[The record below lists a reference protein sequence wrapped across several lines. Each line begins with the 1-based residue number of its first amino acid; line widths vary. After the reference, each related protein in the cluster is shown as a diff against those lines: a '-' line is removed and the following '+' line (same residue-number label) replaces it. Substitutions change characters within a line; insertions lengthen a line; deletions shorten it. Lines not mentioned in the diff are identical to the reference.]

1 MVQPCCCI
9 KSAATLEST
18 PPLMAIIALRAIF
31 FASLLSAFILTR
43 SCDRYTCRPRPWLP
57 PSKGSPH
64 RPGRTQHAVPVRS
77 VFYSA
82 GKTVCPGRDK
92 TSVSQCCVPYQIN
105 SCRLDVTASAAMAAV
120 EPTKSA
126 HSATHGTHSGYAGN
140 SASGHAAPCRF
151 RSLLFAGDS
160 SCPQFRIKKP
170 GSPRMMAPA
179 LVCQGSI
186 LERLRKVGKISSI
199 CSVPIDRRMVLGYIP

>member
-1 MVQPCCCI
+1 
-9 KSAATLEST
+9 
-18 PPLMAIIALRAIF
+18 MAIIALRAIF

-186 LERLRKVGKISSI
+186 LERLRKVGQNILNMFCTNRQTNGVGI
-199 CSVPIDRRMVLGYIP
+199 YPLIQ